1 MNFTGANPFFMQGFI
16 TDESSD
22 VKAAS
27 KDFKTNMELVGTNA
41 VGTAAEPLNKSFV
54 SEIEGRNAITGNG
67 EPLSPRNPA
76 PSSP

>member
-1 MNFTGANPFFMQGFI
+1 MNFSGANPFFMQGFI

-27 KDFKTNMELVGTNA
+27 KDFKTNMELVGTHA